1 MKQPNKTKKIEK
13 PWGYELLYAL
23 TNKYAG
29 KILFVKKGKRLS
41 YQYHEKKDET
51 MYLFKGRVEM
61 TLEKEGNKEKV
72 VFEEGDAIHFPPLTK
87 HRVEALEDS
96 FILEVSTPELDD
108 VVRIED
114 DFGRI

>member
-1 MKQPNKTKKIEK
+1 MNNNQTKKIEK

-23 TNKYAG
+23 TDKYAG

-51 MYLFKGRVEM
+51 MFIFKGKVEM
-61 TLEKEGNKEKV
+61 TLEKNGEKQII
-72 VFEEGDAIHFPPLTK
+72 VFKEGDSIHFPPFTK
-87 HRVEALEDS
+87 HRVEAMEDS
-96 FILEVSTPELDD
+96 YILEVSTPELED